1 MYGDML
7 FIAAK
12 FKKREVLSSAG
23 NFIKK
28 KKKLVFSRN
37 QCNINTR
44 VLLNWMHFGIGCV
57 RSGAERHSSPS
68 LWSCLEC

>member
-28 KKKLVFSRN
+28 KKKTCIFKESVQHKYKS
-37 QCNINTR
+37 TT
-44 VLLNWMHFGIGCV
+44 
-57 RSGAERHSSPS
+57 
-68 LWSCLEC
+68 